1 MGGDGTELILVYN
14 ADGGVFDR
22 LFDAAHKIVSPSTY
36 PCSLC
41 ALTYGPVAMRRRWK
55 DYLDNL
61 PLAVRYLHRDELTER
76 RDLSDVEL
84 PAIFLRE
91 ECARTRLLIAATE
104 LAACEGLDDL
114 TTLLDR
120 RLDECAAAGRD
131 QPQ

>member
-55 DYLDNL
+55 DYLDSL
-61 PLAVRYLHRDELTER
+61 PLTVRFLHRDELAGR
-76 RDLSDVEL
+76 SDLPEAEL
-84 PAIFLRE
+84 PAIFLQEACNRPG
-91 ECARTRLLIAATE
+91 LLIAATE

-120 RLDECAAAGRD
+120 RLGECAAAGRD